1 MQQHTVVITL
11 DAAGNPVPLSA
22 DGTHVETTRRTKRG
36 DQIQWK
42 TSPGTVF
49 VDFQPTTP
57 FQDGAKGDETF
68 RALSAEVSFTD
79 HYTFITPDKQ
89 RNEWPENQNGV
100 VHVEESG

>member
-57 FQDGAKGDETF
+57 FQDGSKGDETF
-68 RALSAEVSFTD
+68 RALSAEGSFTY
-79 HYTFITPDKQ
+79 HCTVITPDKQ
-89 RNEWPENQNGV
+89 RHGWPDNQNGGGT
-100 VHVEESG
+100 VEVGG